1 MTAIARRS
9 NRTAISIA
17 ATLATADD
25 VDGTVDN
32 TQAFDVT
39 GASRLIVY
47 QVHDGTAGTAGID
60 VVEIS
65 KDGGVTWSPDST
77 LLLDTAN
84 DATGT
89 IAVGGAMNAAGVDTV
104 GGYTFKS
111 GPHEGPTAIRVG
123 RKTTSEDAAPYPQ
136 AQTGGTTW
144 TTGAPTVKVMAIG
157 MGSGALTALA

>member
-17 ATLATADD
+17 AVLATADD

-39 GASRLIVY
+39 GCSRIIVY

-65 KDGGVTWSPDST
+65 KDGGVSWSPDTT

-89 IAVGGAMNAAGVDTV
+89 IAVGGVMNAAGVDTV
-104 GGYTFKS
+104 GGYTYKS
-111 GPHEGPTAIRVG
+111 GPHEGPTAIRIG
-123 RKTTSEDAAPYPQ
+123 RKTTTEDAFPFPK
-136 AQTGGTTW
+136 AQTSGTTW
-144 TTGAPTVKVMAIG
+144 VTGAPTVKCMTVG
-157 MGSGALTALA
+157 GTSGALTALA